1 VSPRARVVAI
11 VSAVAVAAAGG
22 TVAGALVQG
31 REAGGEVHGQ
41 TEAERDRAE
50 PPALELAVL
59 APGDES
65 RALVAAERLYEEG
78 DAAAAEQAFAEILER
93 EPDSV
98 ESAVGAA
105 VAAWPI
111 ETRERLEDLAE
122 EQPRSAVVQLN
133 LGLLSLAEGDVDA
146 ARQAWREAE
155 RREPDSPAAL
165 RAEDLLNPRSPPGRP
180 VFVSA
185 RVRAGEALA
194 RALASGLEAPLAQAA
209 AQARRGDANA
219 WLRVGL
225 AYQQLGRRESAR
237 AAFDRAAAA
246 EPGSLEPQVAAA
258 VARYDKDDP
267 SRAFSRLGPLASRN
281 GQSGLVR
288 FHLGLMLL
296 WLPNVE
302 EARRQLGLARKAGG
316 FYGRQAAR
324 ILAQLDADE

>member
-1 VSPRARVVAI
+1 VSPRARVLTIVAL
-11 VSAVAVAAAGG
+11 VALVAAGG

-41 TEAERDRAE
+41 TETERDRAE

-59 APGDES
+59 SPGDES
-65 RALVAAERLYEEG
+65 RALVAAERMYEEG

-93 EPDSV
+93 EPESV
-98 ESAVGAA
+98 EAAVGAA

-122 EQPRSAVVQLN
+122 DQPRSAVVQLN
-133 LGLLSLAEGDVDA
+133 LGLLSLAEGDVEA
-146 ARQAWREAE
+146 ARRAWREAE

-185 RVRAGEALA
+185 RVRADEALV
-194 RALASGLEAPLAQAA
+194 RALAAGSGPPFSAEV
-209 AQARRGDANA
+209 QARTGDPSG
-219 WLRVGL
+219 WMGVG
-225 AYQQLGRRESAR
+225 AAFQQLGRRESAR
-237 AAFDRAAAA
+237 AAFDRAVEAA
-246 EPGSLEPQVAAA
+246 PRSLEARVAAA
-258 VARYDKDDP
+258 VARFDKDDP
-267 SRAFSRLGPLASRN
+267 SRAFSRLGPLAAQNPR
-281 GQSGLVR
+281 SGLVR

-296 WLPNVE
+296 WLPDVE
-302 EARRQLGLARKAGG
+302 QARRQLGLARSAGG
-316 FYGRQAAR
+316 FYGRQAGR